1 MFSPVRSYSLNK
13 TMLKWISKTAIV
25 FDLMSR
31 EFPFHLL
38 DASKIQTSLNFNY
51 SVKREL
57 HLIEYACMLWIK
69 VSIRD
74 LQAINWIW
82 LNYNTESLFT
92 LEAIKPPAPAGKLFL
107 AVFIFIV
114 SIISVYSA
122 VLIQRDI
129 N

>member
-13 TMLKWISKTAIV
+13 TMLKWSQKMQLYLTWCPESFRFIY
-25 FDLMSR
+25 LM
-31 EFPFHLL
+31 P
-38 DASKIQTSLNFNY
+38 AKYKQVLNFNY

-82 LNYNTESLFT
+82 QNYNTESLFT